1 MLDRE
6 ELLTNLEKDIKK
18 IEWKVKHPHLYNFS
32 VKSKKIIMGAG
43 MVATFSLP
51 FLVGATGAVY
61 TTHALNMSITEDD
74 MVPTYARVGTVT
86 TSNGYFLEERV
97 FGEKLEMGNSLKI
110 STPWEKND
118 DNLYVRNETILDF
131 TNLDLS
137 NPDIFLSMDIKDLK
151 SKVRILN
158 QNTIIKENL
167 DIKDQIYDEELIEV
181 DYCYIDKT
189 DERELSETETRKI
202 ASGVLYLFILV
213 GLSSFIRNGAKF
225 VFKRLPSDRI
235 KEKRDRYVYITP
247 EELEELHDI
256 YMTKKQNIELLTSDI
271 VDGPTLRMKK

>member
-137 NPDIFLSMDIKDLK
+137 NPDIFLSMDIEDLK

-181 DYCYIDKT
+181 DYCYIDKN

-225 VFKRLPSDRI
+225 IFKRLPSDRI

>member
-181 DYCYIDKT
+181 DYCYIDKN

-225 VFKRLPSDRI
+225 IFKRLPSDRI